1 MYGRSRWPDGR
12 PFALFLS
19 HDLDQVYDR
28 GVYRTLAD
36 LNHLRRLLLGRENGR
51 AGACVRRIGR
61 SIFRPKAP
69 AAQVERVLEIEA
81 RYGWRS
87 TWFFLE
93 GRTAARYGARYE
105 PEERPIREIA
115 RRLVDSGCEI
125 GVHGSYYDFNDPEG
139 YARSASRLRAAF
151 GTRPVGIRNHY
162 LRLSGEATWKAQ
174 RSAGFEYDATFG
186 WNDQLGPRE
195 GRMLPFEPEIGPGSE
210 GRRFVV
216 LPLSVM
222 DTTLFRHL
230 GLRGEAALAA
240 AVEVVDRTAQA
251 GGLLTLLWH
260 NNFFDEPEYRDW
272 QEVYEKLLAY
282 VANQEPWCAT
292 GAEIA
297 DFWRSRAGNGER
309 QEGPGD

>member
-61 SIFRPKAP
+61 SIFRPKPP

-81 RYGWRS
+81 RHGWRS

-115 RRLVDSGCEI
+115 RRLLDSGCEI

-139 YARSASRLRAAF
+139 YARSASRLQAAF

-162 LRLSGEATWKAQ
+162 LRLDVPRTWVAQ
-174 RSAGFEYDATFG
+174 AAAGYSYDATFALRDRVG
-186 WNDQLGPRE
+186 FRDGKREPFTPADPATGEPLG
-195 GRMLPFEPEIGPGSE
+195 L
-210 GRRFVV
+210 VV
-216 LPLSVM
+216 LPLVVM
-222 DTTLFRHL
+222 DTTLFRYMRL
-230 GLRGEAALAA
+230 DAAA
-240 AVEVVDRTAQA
+240 AVREVECLADEAERA
-251 GGLLTLLWH
+251 GGLLSLLWH
-260 NNFFDEPEYRDW
+260 NNFFDEPEYADW
-272 QEVYEKLLAY
+272 EETYRVVLERL
-282 VANQEPWCAT
+282 VARRPFCGT
-292 GAEIA
+292 GIEIV
-297 DFWRSRAGNGER
+297 RAWKASEGER
-309 QEGPGD
+309 SEAK